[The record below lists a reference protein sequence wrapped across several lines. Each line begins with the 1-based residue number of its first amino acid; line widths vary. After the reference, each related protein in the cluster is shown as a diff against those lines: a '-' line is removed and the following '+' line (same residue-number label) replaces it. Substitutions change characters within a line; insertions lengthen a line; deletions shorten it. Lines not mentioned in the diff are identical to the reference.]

1 MVTLCGPSMSA
12 GMMPIGTTRSDSS
25 LPSLT
30 LIHVM
35 MSPDSLTTT
44 SRYSGSTGSP
54 GATAPTASNAESSNG
69 FSIPASFLTGSGRAC
84 ALPRI

>member
-25 LPSLT
+25 LPSFT
-30 LIHVM
+30 LIQVM

-44 SRYSGSTGSP
+44 RRYSGSI
-54 GATAPTASNAESSNG
+54 GAA
-69 FSIPASFLTGSGRAC
+69 GRHGAHGQQ
-84 ALPRI
+84 RGEQQ